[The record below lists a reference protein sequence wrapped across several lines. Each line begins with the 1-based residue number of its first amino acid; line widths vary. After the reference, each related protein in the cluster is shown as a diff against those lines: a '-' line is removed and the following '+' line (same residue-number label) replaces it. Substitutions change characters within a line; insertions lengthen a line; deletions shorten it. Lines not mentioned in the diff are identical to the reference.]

1 MLLPNAELKAK
12 LNALDASQAL
22 IQFDLDGKVV
32 TANAN
37 FLAALGYRLDEIR
50 GQHHSMF
57 VAPAEREGGA
67 YRAFWAALRR
77 GEHQVAEYKRI
88 GKGGREVW
96 IQASYSPLLGRNGK
110 PYGVFKCATDIT
122 AQKLRNADNEGKL
135 DALDRSQGIIEFELD
150 GTVVT
155 ANANFLAV
163 VGYGLD
169 EVKGKHHSMFVD
181 GAERGGAAYRAFW
194 EALGRGEFQQAEYRR
209 VGKGGRAVYIQATY
223 NPVRDASGRLVKVV
237 KFATDVTA
245 SVEERLRRAELQRG
259 IDRDLDGI
267 AASISQAS
275 RQAVGAASAAEQASG
290 NTQSVAAGAEEL
302 AASVGEISQ
311 QVGRALQITGRAVE
325 QANATSTVVAGFASA
340 AQRIGDVVGMISGIA
355 SQTNLLALNATI
367 EAARA
372 GEAGK
377 GFAVVAAEVKELA
390 AQTAKATQDI
400 GSQIAETQAA
410 ANQAALAISGIGET
424 VGEVN
429 EISSAISTAVE
440 QQAAVAQ
447 EMSANM
453 QAMTVA
459 VGEISRSAG
468 LIATST
474 QEVDASARLVRDAS
488 RSMAA

>member
-1 MLLPNAELKAK
+1 MLRLNNELRSR
-12 LNALDASQAL
+12 LSALDASQAL
-22 IQFDLDGKVV
+22 IEFDLDGKVV

-37 FLAALGYRLDEIR
+37 FLAALGYGLEDIR
-50 GQHHSMF
+50 GRHHSMF
-57 VAPAEREGGA
+57 VDPAEREGAA
-67 YRAFWAALRR
+67 YAGFWAALRR
-77 GEHQVAEYKRI
+77 GEPQVAEYKRI

-96 IQASYSPLLGRNGK
+96 IQASYNPLLGRNGK

-122 AQKLRNADNEGKL
+122 ERKLRSADHAGKL

-169 EVKGKHHSMFVD
+169 EVRGKHHSMFVD
-181 GAERGGAAYRAFW
+181 AAERGSAAYRAFW
-194 EALGRGEFQQAEYRR
+194 EALGRGEFQQAEYKRI
-209 VGKGGRAVYIQATY
+209 GKGGREVWIQATY
-223 NPVRDASGRLVKVV
+223 NPVRDASDRLVKVV

-245 SVEERLRRAELQRG
+245 SVVERLRRAELHRG

-267 AASISQAS
+267 AASISRAS
-275 RQAVGAASAAEQASG
+275 QQAVGAASAAEQASG
-290 NTQSVAAGAEEL
+290 NTQGVAAGSEEL
-302 AASVGEISQ
+302 ASSVGEIGR
-311 QVGRALQITGRAVE
+311 QVSRALHVTGRAVE
-325 QANATSTVVAGFASA
+325 QATATSTVVAGLAAA

-390 AQTAKATQDI
+390 AQTAKATQSI
-400 GSQIAETQAA
+400 GGQIAETQAA
-410 ANQAALAISGIGET
+410 ANQAAAAISGIGET
-424 VGEVN
+424 IGEVN

-453 QAMTVA
+453 QAMTQA
-459 VGEISRSAG
+459 VSEISRSVS

-474 QEVDASARLVRDAS
+474 QEVDAAARLVRDAS